1 MSSYLIFNP
10 FSPADI
16 FGSLYGFLSHTE
28 CFCTGFVH
36 TFRIPMCHLNKGVM
50 DNYAPR
56 VKEYYGI
63 FRSVLSAFFIL
74 RTSPDIKYKSA
85 VTPP

>member
-1 MSSYLIFNP
+1 MLR
-10 FSPADI
+10 
-16 FGSLYGFLSHTE
+16 
-28 CFCTGFVH
+28 V
-36 TFRIPMCHLNKGVM
+36 NKGVM
-50 DNYAPR
+50 DNFASR

-74 RTSPDIKYKSA
+74 RTSPDTKYKSA